1 MAESEIP
8 PENLSSLIEQ
18 VLKAKDPA
26 SVGLKRI
33 LRRKEEQRDDHPL
46 RNVTLEEFAVPG
58 QTSRKLTEDERHIL
72 DLEKKVAD
80 LQVQLK
86 QQKSAAVA
94 AMQDAYAKGK
104 REGAETGRAEGV
116 RTTTGEYE
124 KRIDELQERI
134 GDVLSHFETA
144 KREAVL
150 NAEHLLLR
158 LCLAV
163 CGKII
168 DREVAT
174 DPELILTII
183 KRSLSYIGHREKMT
197 LRVAPD
203 DLEMAAQ
210 RKDFWITVGERL
222 EDIAIIADER
232 IDRGG
237 CIIDSN
243 SGLVDARLGVQFSEI
258 AELIEKTWQD
268 VMSVTVA
275 SGTVSSFDTLKSP
288 DAAEDDPSDLQQSE

>member
-1 MAESEIP
+1 MAVSEIP

-46 RNVTLEEFAVPG
+46 RNVTLEEFSVPG

-86 QQKSAAVA
+86 QQKTAAA
-94 AMQDAYAKGK
+94 SAMQEAYAKGK

-116 RTTTGEYE
+116 ATTTGEYE
-124 KRIDELQERI
+124 KRIDELQTRM
-134 GDVLSHFETA
+134 GDVLAQFETA
-144 KREAVL
+144 KQEAVL
-150 NAEHLLLR
+150 NAEHLLLK

-163 CGKII
+163 TGKII
-168 DREVAT
+168 DREVAA
-174 DPELILTII
+174 DPELILTVI
-183 KRSLSYIGHREKMT
+183 KRSLAYIGHREKMT

-203 DLEMAAQ
+203 DLEMASQ

-222 EDIAIIADER
+222 EDLSIVADER
-232 IDRGG
+232 IGRGG
-237 CIIDSN
+237 CIIESN
-243 SGLVDARLGVQFSEI
+243 SGLVDARLGVQFSELS
-258 AELIEKTWQD
+258 ELVEKTWQD
-268 VMSVTVA
+268 VMSATVVPGTVA
-275 SGTVSSFDTLKSP
+275 PPVIPTSSVDSEL
-288 DAAEDDPSDLQQSE
+288 DPADPQQSE

>member
-1 MAESEIP
+1 MAVSEIP

-26 SVGLKRI
+26 TVGLKRI

-46 RNVTLEEFAVPG
+46 RNVTLEEFSVPG

-86 QQKSAAVA
+86 QQKTAAVS
-94 AMQDAYAKGK
+94 AMQEAYAKGK
-104 REGAETGRAEGV
+104 REGVETGHAEGV
-116 RTTTGEYE
+116 ETTTVEYE
-124 KRIDELQERI
+124 KRIDELQEGM
-134 GDVLSHFETA
+134 GDVLVQFETA

-158 LCLAV
+158 LCFAV
-163 CGKII
+163 TGKII
-168 DREVAT
+168 NREVSA

-183 KRSLSYIGHREKMT
+183 KRSLAYIGHREKMT

-203 DLEMAAQ
+203 DLEMASQ

-222 EDIAIIADER
+222 EDLAIVADER
-232 IDRGG
+232 IGRGG
-237 CIIDSN
+237 CIIESN
-243 SGLVDARLGVQFSEI
+243 SGLVDARLGVQFSELS
-258 AELIEKTWQD
+258 ELVEKTWQD
-268 VMSVTVA
+268 VMSATVV
-275 SGTVSSFDTLKSP
+275 SGTVVLPLPTSS
-288 DAAEDDPSDLQQSE
+288 DASEADPADPQQSE